1 MFAQRD
7 EQVAAAVQGVEGFI
21 IDLAGQVDEGFDPQ
35 FANARLDLVLVIGH
49 GKTANEIQLQRHLG
63 AAQQVGECLDQG
75 QLVLVRHD
83 PANEQQRERPRG
95 VVTLHRVRLDALQVH
110 QQRNLG
116 HLVFVIPT
124 LEQLLQVLPGVGNTA
139 RQPLLPAIDLFPAV
153 GQHRLN
159 DVIGGEQLAR
169 RDVVEH
175 HEFTFGQV
183 TQPGFDRVPDAV
195 MHQQRIG
202 TARQIVIDTQYVAGH
217 LL

>member
-49 GKTANEIQLQRHLG
+49 GKTANEIQLERHLG

-83 PANEQQRERPRG
+83 PANEQQHERPRG
-95 VVTLHRVRLDALQVH
+95 VVTLHHVRLDALQVH

-139 RQPLLPAIDLFPAV
+139 RQPLLPAIDLFPTV

-159 DVIGGEQLAR
+159 DMIGGKQLAR

-175 HEFTFGQV
+175 HEFAFGQV
-183 TQPGFDRVPDAV
+183 TQPGFDRVSDAV